1 MSGSNR
7 HLDSTNTGLNRR
19 DFIKGTAVA
28 AAFPGTGSESA
39 TLGNN
44 AQQSQAGRRKPNIVV
59 YISDQFRWDMVS
71 AYGLNPMQLT
81 PNLDAMARRG
91 TLFRSHIT
99 NQPVC
104 APSRAGL
111 FTGQYQNKHGVWRN
125 GFGLAPDAVTLAT
138 ELRKAGYSANYVG
151 KWHLA
156 PREPGKEANTDRGR
170 VAPQERGGFLDFWE
184 GSNELEWTSHPYQG
198 EIYDGAGKAIPFSD
212 VYRADFITQ
221 RAKQFLNS
229 VHGPFLLVISQLE
242 VHQQNDCNC
251 FVAPKEYAG
260 KYTNPF
266 VPGDLKALPGDWQK
280 QLPDYCGAVKSI
292 DDSVGEIR
300 KTLAERGLEDDTIF
314 LFLSDHGCH
323 FRTRNAE
330 YKRSPHESSIHVP
343 LVVQGPGFDRSL
355 EIPELTS
362 QIDITPTLLSA
373 VGVPVPASMQGRS
386 FMPLLDRKTQDW
398 PNEVYVQI
406 SEVGT
411 GRALRTPEWTYAVM
425 APGSGHASTAASDHY
440 QEEYL
445 YNLAADPHQLM
456 NLAGRRDDRALVHG
470 LSVPPQQAAAELR
483 ERLLAKMVE
492 AGEPRAEIVERE
504 FYP

>member
-1 MSGSNR
+1 MSESNG
-7 HLDSTNTGLNRR
+7 HPFSCTSGLSRR
-19 DFIKGTAVA
+19 DFIKGSAVT
-28 AAFPGTGSESA
+28 AAFPAANAEAA
-39 TLGNN
+39 TR
-44 AQQSQAGRRKPNIVV
+44 SQNPPGKRKPNIVL

-71 AYGLNPMQLT
+71 AYGLNPLGLT
-81 PNLDAMARRG
+81 PNLDAIARRG

-125 GFGLAPDAVTLAT
+125 GFGLAPDAITLAT
-138 ELRKAGYSANYVG
+138 ELRKVGYTANYIG

-156 PREPGKEANTDRGR
+156 PREPGKEANKDRGR
-170 VAPQERGGFLDFWE
+170 VAPDERGGFLDFWE
-184 GSNELEWTSHPYQG
+184 GSNELEWTSHPYEG
-198 EIYDGAGKAIPFSD
+198 EIYDGAGKAIPFSG

-229 VHGPFLLVISQLE
+229 VHEPFLLVISQLE

-260 KYTNPF
+260 KYANPF
-266 VPGDLKALPGDWQK
+266 VPGDLRDLPGDWQK

-300 KTLAERGLEDDTIF
+300 KTLAERNLEDDTIF
-314 LFLSDHGCH
+314 VFLSDHGCH

-343 LVVQGPGFDRSL
+343 LVIQGPGFDRAL
-355 EIPELTS
+355 EISELTC
-362 QIDITPTLLSA
+362 QIDITPSLLSA
-373 VGVPVPASMQGRS
+373 AGIQVPASMQGQS
-386 FMPLLDRKTQDW
+386 FLPLLDRNVKDW
-398 PNEVYVQI
+398 RNEVYVQI

-411 GRALRTPEWTYAVM
+411 GRALRTPEWTYGVM
-425 APGSGHASTAASDHY
+425 APGSMRNASAASDHY
-440 QEEYL
+440 REEYL
-445 YNLAADPHQLM
+445 YNLRADPHQLI
-456 NLAGRRDDRALVHG
+456 NLAGRHDNPELVHG
-470 LSVPPQQAAAELR
+470 VGAPPQQAAAELR
-483 ERLLAKMVE
+483 DRLLARMVE
-492 AGEPRAEIVERE
+492 AGEPKAQIEDRE

>member
-1 MSGSNR
+1 MSESNGRAHTGS
-7 HLDSTNTGLNRR
+7 LGLSRR
-19 DFIKGTAVA
+19 EFIKGSAVA
-28 AAFPGTGSESA
+28 AAFPVTGTGAEALGESGQEN
-39 TLGNN
+39 TG
-44 AQQSQAGRRKPNIVV
+44 QRKPNIVL

-81 PNLDAMARRG
+81 PNLDAMGRRG

-104 APSRAGL
+104 APSRAAL
-111 FTGQYQNKHGVWRN
+111 FTGQYQNRHGVWRN
-125 GFGLAPDAVTLAT
+125 GPGLAPDAATLAT
-138 ELRKAGYSANYVG
+138 ELRKAGYTANYIG

-170 VAPQERGGFLDFWE
+170 VAPAERGGFLDVWE
-184 GSNELEWTSHPYQG
+184 GSNELEWTSHPYEG
-198 EIYDGAGKAIPFSD
+198 EIYDGAGKAIPYSG

-221 RAKQFLNS
+221 RAKKFLDT
-229 VHGPFLLVISQLE
+229 VHEPFLLVISQLE

-266 VPGDLKALPGDWQK
+266 VPEDLKNFPGDWQK
-280 QLPDYCGAVKSI
+280 QLPEYCGAVRSI
-292 DDSVGEIR
+292 DDSIGEIR
-300 KTLAERGLEDDTIF
+300 KTLADRGLEDDTIF

-323 FRTRNAE
+323 FRTRNSE

-343 LVVQGPGFDRSL
+343 LVIQGPGFNRSL

-373 VGVPVPASMQGRS
+373 AGLAVPASMQGRS
-386 FMPLLDRKTQDW
+386 FLPLLDRKAKDW
-398 PNEVYVQI
+398 PNEVYVQM
-406 SEVGT
+406 SEAGT

-425 APGSGHASTAASDHY
+425 APGSSRTPSAGSDHY

-445 YNLAADPHQLM
+445 YNLRADPHQLL
-456 NLAGRRDDRALVHG
+456 NLAGRRDAPGLVHG
-470 LSVPPQQAAAELR
+470 FSVPPQQAATELR
-483 ERLLAKMVE
+483 ERLLVRMVE
-492 AGEPRAEIVERE
+492 AGEPKAEITERE

>member
-1 MSGSNR
+1 MSESSAQ
-7 HLDSTNTGLNRR
+7 HSCTSGLSRR
-19 DFIKGTAVA
+19 EFIKGSAVA
-28 AAFPGTGSESA
+28 AAFPAGAEAATSGRSQQESSTGP
-39 TLGNN
+39 
-44 AQQSQAGRRKPNIVV
+44 RKPNIVL

-71 AYGLNPMQLT
+71 AYGLNPMHLT
-81 PNLDAMARRG
+81 PNLDAMAQRG

-104 APSRAGL
+104 APSRAAL

-125 GFGLAPDAVTLAT
+125 GPGLTANAITLAT
-138 ELRKAGYSANYVG
+138 ELRKAGYTANYIG

-156 PREPGKEANTDRGR
+156 PRQPGKEANTDRGR
-170 VAPQERGGFLDFWE
+170 VAPNERGGFLDFWE
-184 GSNELEWTSHPYQG
+184 GSNELEWTSHPYEG
-198 EIYDGAGKAIPFSD
+198 ELYDGAGKAIPFSD
-212 VYRADFITQ
+212 IYRADFITQ
-221 RAKQFLNS
+221 RAKQFLNT

-260 KYTNPF
+260 KYSNPF
-266 VPGDLKALPGDWQK
+266 VPGDLRALPGDWQK

-300 KTLAERGLEDDTIF
+300 KTLAGRGLEDDTIF

-330 YKRSPHESSIHVP
+330 YKRTAHESSIHVP
-343 LVVQGPGFDRSL
+343 LVIEGPGFNRSL

-373 VGVPVPASMQGRS
+373 AGVPVPVSMQGRS
-386 FMPLLDRKTQDW
+386 FLPLLDRKVKDW
-398 PNEVYVQI
+398 PNEVYVQM
-406 SEVGT
+406 SEAGT

-425 APGSGHASTAASDHY
+425 SPGSSRTPSAASDHY

-445 YNLAADPHQLM
+445 YNLRADPHQLL
-456 NLAGRRDDRALVHG
+456 NLAGRRDNPELVHAFG
-470 LSVPPQQAAAELR
+470 IPPQQAAAELR
-483 ERLLAKMVE
+483 ERLLARMVE
-492 AGEPRAEIVERE
+492 AGEPKAQITERE

>member
-1 MSGSNR
+1 MSESNG
-7 HLDSTNTGLNRR
+7 HPQSSESGLSRR
-19 DFIKGTAVA
+19 DFIKGSAVA
-28 AAFPGTGSESA
+28 AAFPASA
-39 TLGNN
+39 EAATSGKS
-44 AQQSQAGRRKPNIVV
+44 AQENPAGRRKPNIVL

-104 APSRAGL
+104 APSRAAL

-125 GFGLAPDAVTLAT
+125 GPGLAPDAVTLAT
-138 ELRKAGYSANYVG
+138 ELRKAGYTANYIG

-156 PREPGKEANTDRGR
+156 PRQPGKEANTDRGR
-170 VAPQERGGFLDFWE
+170 VAPEERGGFLDVWE
-184 GSNELEWTSHPYQG
+184 GSNELEWTSHPYEG

-212 VYRADFITQ
+212 VYRADFITA
-221 RAKQFLNS
+221 RAKQFLNT
-229 VHGPFLLVISQLE
+229 VDGPFLLVISQLE

-266 VPGDLKALPGDWQK
+266 VPGDLKDLPGDWQK
-280 QLPDYCGAVKSI
+280 QLPDYCGAVKRI

-300 KTLAERGLEDDTIF
+300 KTLADRGLEDDTIF

-323 FRTRNAE
+323 FRTRNGE

-343 LVVQGPGFDRSL
+343 LVIQGPGFDRSL
-355 EIPELTS
+355 EVPELTS

-373 VGVPVPASMQGRS
+373 AGLPVPASMQGRS
-386 FMPLLDRKTQDW
+386 FLPLLDRKVKDW
-398 PNEVYVQI
+398 RNEVYVQM
-406 SEVGT
+406 SEAGT
-411 GRALRTPEWTYAVM
+411 GRALRTPEWTYGVM
-425 APGSGHASTAASDHY
+425 APGSSRSPSAGSDHY

-445 YNLAADPHQLM
+445 YNLRADPHQLL
-456 NLAGRRDDRALVHG
+456 NLAGRRDTPGLVHG
-470 LSVPPQQAAAELR
+470 FSAPPQQAAAELR
-483 ERLLAKMVE
+483 ERLLARMVE
-492 AGEPRAEIVERE
+492 AGEPKAQITERE